1 VSSIPTQ
8 ALFVDPMDRDTLHLL
23 IQSPTVLFAY
33 WQLSGRK
40 MNMVQEHFDKDW
52 KALQPTLRFY
62 HVTNLPIDSYQA
74 HHGVSELH
82 LPQGGSCFLSG
93 FHPGQSYFADLGIV
107 NEQGQFLPL
116 LRSNT
121 IQTPPIDTNQEFPS
135 HQMTND
141 QLLTYRPIAVSFQ
154 QITPEANEHFSAY
167 SVYSPK
173 TAYSADTESGGDTD

>member
-1 VSSIPTQ
+1 MRPIPIQ

-33 WQLSGRK
+33 WQLSSRK
-40 MNMVQEHFDKDW
+40 KNMVQEHFDTDW
-52 KALQPTLRFY
+52 QTLQPTLRFY
-62 HVTNLPIDSYQA
+62 HVTDLPIDSHQA
-74 HHGVSELH
+74 GSVSELL
-82 LPQGGSCFLSG
+82 LPKGDSCFVSG
-93 FHPGQSYFADLGIV
+93 FHPGQRYFADLGIV

-121 IQTPPIDTNQEFPS
+121 IQTPPIDTNQDFPS
-135 HQMTND
+135 HQITND
-141 QLLTYRPIAVSFQ
+141 QLVTCRPIAVSFQ
-154 QITPEANEHFSAY
+154 LMTPEANEHFSAY

>member
-1 VSSIPTQ
+1 MRPIPIQ
-8 ALFVDPMDRDTLHLL
+8 ALSVDPMDRDTLHLL

-40 MNMVQEHFDKDW
+40 KNMVQEHFDTDW
-52 KALQPTLRFY
+52 QALQPTLRFY
-62 HVTNLPIDSYQA
+62 HVTDLAIDSHKA
-74 HHGVSELH
+74 VSISELL
-82 LPQGGSCFLSG
+82 LPQGESCFLSG

-121 IQTPPIDTNQEFPS
+121 IQTPPIDTNQDSPS
-135 HQMTND
+135 QQLTND
-141 QLLTYRPIAVSFQ
+141 QLVIYRPIAVSFQ
-154 QITPEANEHFSAY
+154 LMTPEAYEHFSAY

-173 TAYSADTESGGDTD
+173 NAYSADTESGGDTD

>member
-1 VSSIPTQ
+1 MSLIPTQ
-8 ALFVDPMDRDTLHLL
+8 ALSVDPMDRDTIYLL

-62 HVTNLPIDSYQA
+62 HVTNLPIDSCQA
-74 HHGVSELH
+74 DSVSELY
-82 LPQGGSCFLSG
+82 LPQGESCFLSG

-121 IQTPPIDTNQEFPS
+121 IQTPSIDTNQELPS
-135 HQMTND
+135 HQTND
-141 QLLTYRPIAVSFQ
+141 QLVTYRPIAVSFQ
-154 QITPEANEHFSAY
+154 LITPEANEHFSAY

>member
-1 VSSIPTQ
+1 MSPIPTQ
-8 ALFVDPMDRDTLHLL
+8 ALSVDPMDRDTLYLL

-33 WQLSGRK
+33 WQLSSRK
-40 MNMVQEHFDKDW
+40 MSMIQEHFDKDW

-62 HVTNLPIDSYQA
+62 HVTNLPIDSCQA
-74 HHGVSELH
+74 ESISELH
-82 LPQGGSCFLSG
+82 LPPGESCFLSG

-121 IQTPPIDTNQEFPS
+121 IQTPPIDTNQAIPS
-135 HQMTND
+135 QQITND
-141 QLLTYRPIAVSFQ
+141 QLHTYRPIAVSFQ
-154 QITPEANEHFSAY
+154 LITPEANEHFSAY

-173 TAYSADTESGGDTD
+173 NAYSADTDSGGDTD

>member
-1 VSSIPTQ
+1 MSPIPIQ
-8 ALFVDPMDRDTLHLL
+8 VLSVDPMDRDTLHLL
-23 IQSPTVLFAY
+23 IQSPTVLFVY

-40 MNMVQEHFDKDW
+40 KNMIQEHFDKDW

-62 HVTNLPIDSYQA
+62 HVADLPIDSHQA
-74 HHGVSELH
+74 DSVSELH
-82 LPQGGSCFLSG
+82 LPHGESCFLSG
-93 FHPGQSYFADLGIV
+93 FHPGQRYFADLGIV

-121 IQTPPIDTNQEFPS
+121 ILTPPIDTNQEFPS
-135 HQMTND
+135 HLITND
-141 QLLTYRPIAVSFQ
+141 QLVTYRPMAVSFQ
-154 QITPEANEHFSAY
+154 PMTPEANEHFSAY